1 MSAVKIHIEKFH
13 FFGSISS
20 SMILVPIDGV
30 EISVVG
36 VEMQSCFHLFPHRP
50 RKYRKLILRSIL
62 GTQARIDRYRN
73 AR

>member
-1 MSAVKIHIEKFH
+1 
-13 FFGSISS
+13 
-20 SMILVPIDGV
+20 MILVPIDSV